1 MVRIKVGDTAPVKA
15 SAAGSEAI
23 RVRGKAGI
31 VGIPGPKG
39 ERGDP
44 GKSAYQV
51 AVDNGFEGTE
61 AEWLASLV
69 GPKGDPA
76 SLTSVYVEI
85 AEDGDSYSVTSEFA
99 PSDVIDMI
107 RILGESES
115 GIWAY
120 FEDGTGIYLPA
131 QRIVDGEELYCIFS
145 GGGIRVKATA
155 NVGWTAEPDA
165 YIIHAV
171 TTIDGM
177 RTTDGLWELF
187 DEALSEGREIWFQ
200 GEDYTLKHFEER
212 PSFGGRQAVFWEYL
226 YDPGDPAPITSYE
239 ILGEDEGG
247 MTVINRRTEPLGS
260 DNEIATDEEVE
271 QMLDT
276 IFDS

>member
-23 RVRGKAGI
+23 RVRSTAGI

-39 ERGDP
+39 DT
-44 GKSAYQV
+44 GKSAYQI
-51 AVDNGFEGTE
+51 AVDNGFEGTVV
-61 AEWLASLV
+61 EWLASLV
-69 GPKGDPA
+69 GPKGDPGGL
-76 SLTSVYVEI
+76 SSVYVEI
-85 AEDGDSYSVTSEFA
+85 AEDGDGYSITSEFA

-165 YIIHAV
+165 YIIHAA
-171 TTIDGM
+171 TRIDGM

-187 DEALSEGREIWFQ
+187 DQAINEGREIWFQ
-200 GEDYTLKHFEER
+200 TDDCTLKHFEER

-226 YDPGDPAPITSYE
+226 YDPGDPAPITSYV
-239 ILGEDEGG
+239 ILGDDEGG
-247 MTVINRRTEPLGS
+247 MTVINSSTAPLGS

-276 IFDS
+276 IFES

>member
-1 MVRIKVGDTAPVKA
+1 MIKIRVLDPPPVRA
-15 SAAGSEAI
+15 SAASELVA
-23 RVRGKAGI
+23 
-31 VGIPGPKG
+31 IPGP
-39 ERGDP
+39 RGY
-44 GKSAYQV
+44 SAYEV
-51 AVDNGFEGTE
+51 AVNEGYEGTVE
-61 AEWLASLV
+61 EWLASLV
-69 GPKGDPA
+69 GPPGEKGDPA

-85 AEDGDSYSVTSEFA
+85 AEDGDIYSVTSEFA

-131 QRIVDGEELYCIFS
+131 QRIIDGEELYCIFS

-155 NVGWTAEPDA
+155 NVGWTVEPDA

-187 DEALSEGREIWFQ
+187 DQAINEGREIWFQ
-200 GEDYTLKHFEER
+200 GEDYILKHFEER
-212 PSFGGRQAVFWEYL
+212 LSFGGRQAVFWEYL
-226 YDPGDPAPITSYE
+226 YDPGDPAPITSYV

-247 MTVINRRTEPLGS
+247 MTVINGRTAQLGS

-271 QMLDT
+271 QMLDN
-276 IFDS
+276 IFES